1 MRFIANIICFV
12 IFSTLVFAEN
22 NNKET
27 AEGVWMAHFI
37 DESGNTVYLAPML
50 PAVYVFP
57 KLVFKNKK
65 EEKFYWK
72 TVRDV
77 KVTLPY
83 AKLISRLLFDTE
95 QHLKTLTPEE
105 QKKYLKK
112 YEKEIFR
119 KYEKDLRR
127 MTRSQGQMLIRLI
140 DRECDRRAYD
150 LVKTYRGS
158 TRAFFWQ
165 GIGRIFGLNLK
176 TDYDGDDRDKIIE
189 RVIILVESG
198 GL

>member
-1 MRFIANIICFV
+1 MRLAANILFFV
-12 IFSTLVFAEN
+12 ISTIFIFAEN
-22 NNKET
+22 KEEMT
-27 AEGVWMAHFI
+27 EGVWLTHFI
-37 DESGNTVYLAPML
+37 DDRGNTVYIAPTL

-57 KLVFKNKK
+57 KLIFKNKK

-77 KVTLPY
+77 KVVLPY
-83 AKLISRLLFDTE
+83 AKIVGRTLFETE
-95 QHLKTLTPEE
+95 RYLQTLTPEE

-112 YEKEIFR
+112 FEKELFG

-127 MTRSQGQMLIRLI
+127 MTRSQGKMLIRLI

-150 LVKTYRGS
+150 LIRTYRGK
-158 TRAFFWQ
+158 TTAFFWQ

-176 TDYDGDDRDKIIE
+176 VDYDGEDRDKIIE
-189 RVIILVESG
+189 RVIILVEAG
-198 GL
+198 ML